1 MIRILVRPFSSRFF
15 QEKTIPVLEENS
27 SYFLKPTEVN
37 SPSLSFYG
45 LGLFAV
51 SEINEQMAPKALCT
65 LLSCTWKLLLN
76 FLLMFSSLS
85 A

>member
-1 MIRILVRPFSSRFF
+1 MIRILLCPFSRFF
-15 QEKTIPVLEENS
+15 QEKTIPGLEENS

-51 SEINEQMAPKALCT
+51 SEINEQMAPV
-65 LLSCTWKLLLN
+65 LSVHSFHVLGN
-76 FLLMFSSLS
+76 YY
-85 A
+85 

>member
-1 MIRILVRPFSSRFF
+1 MIRILVCPFSRFF
-15 QEKTIPVLEENS
+15 QEKTIPVPEENS

-51 SEINEQMAPKALCT
+51 SEINEQMAPV
-65 LLSCTWKLLLN
+65 LSVHSFRVLGN
-76 FLLMFSSLS
+76 YY
-85 A
+85 